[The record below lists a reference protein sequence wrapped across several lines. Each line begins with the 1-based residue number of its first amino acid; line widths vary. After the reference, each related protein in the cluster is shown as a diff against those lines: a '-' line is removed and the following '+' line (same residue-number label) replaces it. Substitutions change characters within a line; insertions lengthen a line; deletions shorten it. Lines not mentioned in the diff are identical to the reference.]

1 MYFNGNTEIKTW
13 LTYLVWN
20 TRISTVYRQNIILT
34 FHLSMYIMLPNNS
47 YDHLAAYNPTNFR
60 TPLLLLFLEKALK
73 KKKFKILL

>member
-1 MYFNGNTEIKTW
+1 
-13 LTYLVWN
+13 
-20 TRISTVYRQNIILT
+20 
-34 FHLSMYIMLPNNS
+34 MYIMLPNNS